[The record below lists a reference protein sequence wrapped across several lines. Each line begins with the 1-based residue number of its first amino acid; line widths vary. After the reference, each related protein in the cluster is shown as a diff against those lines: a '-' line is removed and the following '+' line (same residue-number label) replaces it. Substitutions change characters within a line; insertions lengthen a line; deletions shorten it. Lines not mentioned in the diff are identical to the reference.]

1 MAQNWKVEKVKGL
14 KEELEKYSTY
24 IFTDYRGLNVEQ
36 ITDLRKSLREKGAE
50 YHVTKNRFT
59 KRAFQ
64 DLKISGLDEYL
75 INPTALAYTNEDI
88 SEISKILFKA
98 TTETTL
104 TLKGGFSEG
113 LLLTGEE
120 IEKISKLPSKQAL
133 IGQTVGLLNGPISGL
148 AVVLNGVISKF
159 LRTLKAVET
168 TKN

>member
-1 MAQNWKVEKVKGL
+1 MAQDWKVERVKEL
-14 KEELEKYSTY
+14 KEELNKYSTY

-36 ITDLRKSLREKGAE
+36 ITSLRKSLREKGAE
-50 YHVTKNRFT
+50 YHVAKNRFT

-64 DLKISGLDEYL
+64 ELKISGLDEFL

-88 SEISKILFKA
+88 SDISKILVNA
-98 TTETTL
+98 SGVTTL
-104 TLKGGFSEG
+104 ALKGGFSEG
-113 LLLTGEE
+113 SVLTGEE
-120 IEKISKLPSKQAL
+120 IIKISKLPSKQAL

>member
-1 MAQNWKVEKVKGL
+1 MAQDWKVERVKVL
-14 KEELEKYSTY
+14 KEELNKYSSY

-36 ITDLRKSLREKGAE
+36 ITSLRKSLREKGAE

-64 DLKISGLDEYL
+64 ELKISGVDGFL

-88 SEISKILFKA
+88 SEISKILVDA
-98 TTETTL
+98 SGETTL

-113 LLLTGEE
+113 SILTGEE
-120 IEKISKLPSKQAL
+120 IIKISMLPSKQAL